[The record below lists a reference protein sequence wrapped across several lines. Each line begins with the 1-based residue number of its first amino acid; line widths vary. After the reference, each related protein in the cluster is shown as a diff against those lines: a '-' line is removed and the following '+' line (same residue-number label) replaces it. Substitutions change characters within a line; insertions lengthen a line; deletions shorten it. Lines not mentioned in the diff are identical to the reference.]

1 MTVQTMGQIS
11 SIQTRLNLRR
21 KHHNFAG
28 CTSMKWRLLIL
39 FAYFFGLSIALPA
52 STPDAVVLVQQ
63 QATQLSIKQLNQLTQ
78 SITVKVR
85 SGEVLGSGIL
95 IYKQG
100 SIYQVLTNAH
110 VLRSADPPY
119 QIQTPEG
126 QIYPAKRLETINF
139 HGNDLS
145 LLQFSSPDNEYAVA
159 KLGNASPLKVGDE
172 VFAAG
177 FAFPVEDSQLTPSS
191 PILPNQKQERNI
203 ISPVAQEELSSFVF
217 TVGKFSIMLD
227 KALEGG
233 YRIGYTNE
241 VEQGMS
247 GGPLV
252 NRRGELVGINGLHAN
267 PLWDA
272 PDLYQDG
279 SMPSPSLQKKIA
291 QLSWA
296 VPIETFVQLA
306 PRSDIPKSVKLN

>member
-1 MTVQTMGQIS
+1 MTVHTMEKIS
-11 SIQTRLNLRR
+11 SIQTILNFFI
-21 KHHNFAG
+21 KHHNFAY
-28 CTSMKWRLLIL
+28 CTSMRWRLLIL
-39 FAYFFGLSIALPA
+39 FAYFIGFSISMPA
-52 STPDAVVLVQQ
+52 STPDAIILVQEP
-63 QATQLSIKQLNQLTQ
+63 ATQLSIKQLNQLTQ

-85 SGEVLGSGIL
+85 SQEVLGSGIL

-110 VLRSADPPY
+110 VLRSAEPPY
-119 QIQTPEG
+119 HIQTPEG
-126 QIYPAKRLETINF
+126 LIYPAKRLETINF

-145 LLQFSSPDNEYAVA
+145 LLQFSSADNDYAVA
-159 KLGNASPLKVGDE
+159 KFGNASPLKVGDE

-191 PILPNQKQERNI
+191 PILPRRKQEINI
-203 ISPVAQEELSSFVF
+203 ISPVTQEESISFVF
-217 TVGKFSIMLD
+217 TVGKFSLMLD

-272 PDLYQDG
+272 PDVYQDG

-296 VPIETFVQLA
+296 VPIETFVQLG
-306 PRSDIPKSVKLN
+306 PRSDLPKSVKLN